1 MCAYAEKVSRFPRC
15 DSPTSF
21 SREQVA
27 FLEDLLINQ
36 GCMRAL
42 ERGRSSSEPERCR
55 KCAVNIAR
63 MVDLIRQMRTE

>member
-1 MCAYAEKVSRFPRC
+1 MGAHAEKVSRCLRFDAPA
-15 DSPTSF
+15 SF

-42 ERGRSSSEPERCR
+42 QRGLTSSEPERCR

-63 MVDLIRQMRTE
+63 IVELIRKMQVR